1 MDGLKRNDT
10 ARLEYLLD
18 RFPVVA
24 IVGTRQS
31 GKTTLS
37 KQLRPNW
44 LYMDLENP
52 RDYDRISYDPLLFFE
67 QNPHAVIIDEAQ
79 TYPQLFSVLRGII
92 DSKREQKNR
101 FILTGSSSPDLIEK
115 ISESLA
121 GRIACVELSPL
132 KCNELYQQPLSK
144 FYDFFNDKNLSS
156 LNTLHTDI
164 TLTQIRQ
171 HWLYGG
177 YPEPGVDH
185 SVEYWLNWME
195 QYRGSYINR
204 DMAQLFPKL
213 DKITYRRFLSLLA
226 KLSSTIINK
235 ADLARNL
242 EISQPSIQQYLT
254 IADGTFIWRNIPSF
268 DKSIIKSVIKMP
280 KGIIRDSGL
289 LHYLLKI
296 QDEESL
302 LSDPIVGLSF
312 EGYVIEEILRG
323 LAAKGIVNYD
333 YYYYRTKD
341 GAEID
346 LILEGTFGIV
356 PIEIKYGSYTSL
368 KNLKVLQEFVITNN
382 LGLGIVINQANK
394 VEQLT
399 DRIIQIP
406 INYL

>member
-67 QNPHAVIIDEAQ
+67 QNPHSVIIDEAQ

-242 EISQPSIQQYLT
+242 EISQPFIQQYLT

>member
-1 MDGLKRNDT
+1 
-10 ARLEYLLD
+10 
-18 RFPVVA
+18 
-24 IVGTRQS
+24 
-31 GKTTLS
+31 
-37 KQLRPNW
+37 
-44 LYMDLENP
+44 
-52 RDYDRISYDPLLFFE
+52 
-67 QNPHAVIIDEAQ
+67 
-79 TYPQLFSVLRGII
+79 
-92 DSKREQKNR
+92 
-101 FILTGSSSPDLIEK
+101 
-115 ISESLA
+115 
-121 GRIACVELSPL
+121 
-132 KCNELYQQPLSK
+132 
-144 FYDFFNDKNLSS
+144 
-156 LNTLHTDI
+156 
-164 TLTQIRQ
+164 
-171 HWLYGG
+171 
-177 YPEPGVDH
+177 
-185 SVEYWLNWME
+185 
-195 QYRGSYINR
+195 
-204 DMAQLFPKL
+204 MAQLFPKL

>member
-79 TYPQLFSVLRGII
+79 TYPQLFNVLRGII

>member
-79 TYPQLFSVLRGII
+79 TYPQLFNVLRGII

-226 KLSSTIINK
+226 KLSSTIINT

>member
-101 FILTGSSSPDLIEK
+101 FILTGSSSPDLVEK

-368 KNLKVLQEFVITNN
+368 KNLKVLQEFVLANN
-382 LGLGIVINQANK
+382 LDLGIVINQANK

>member
-67 QNPHAVIIDEAQ
+67 QNPHSVIIDEAQ

-101 FILTGSSSPDLIEK
+101 FILTGSSSPDLVEK